1 MPEFRLADLVDDT
14 LAALALLAE
23 LSGPLRLPGN
33 RILAG
38 HSAGAHLALF
48 GAAEAMEPG
57 YVSADDM
64 LLLLSGVFDIFPV
77 HETAIGDEL
86 RMTIEEVVD
95 WSLYPGME
103 IAQPALFI
111 VGGDETDDFKR
122 QSYIGSQ
129 LIGRGRQS
137 NIILVDGCNHL
148 TLLTKLASD
157 DALFDALLPGLT

>member
-1 MPEFRLADLVDDT
+1 MK
-14 LAALALLAE
+14 
-23 LSGPLRLPGN
+23 LPDN

-48 GAAEAMEPG
+48 GAAETTETG
-57 YVSADDM
+57 HVSDDDM

-86 RMTIEEVVD
+86 KMPIEEVID
-95 WSLYPGME
+95 WSLYPGMTV
-103 IAQPALFI
+103 AQPALFV
-111 VGGDETDDFKR
+111 VGNDETDGFKQ

-137 NIILVDGCNHL
+137 NIIFVDGCNHL
-148 TLLTKLASD
+148 TLLTKLATD
-157 DALFDALLPGLT
+157 DALFNALLPGLA